1 MSYKSL
7 FILFLLFLSYNIFAQ
22 VSGSFEKNP
31 NTRYYVYLFENGQ
44 WNVCDS
50 IVTNEQTYFKQDFP
64 KGNLLFIKAYFIFDP
79 VKVLKQR
86 TPYNTVELLYDGNP
100 TEFAFY
106 YIDNQIYSK
115 VFRGKSALKYYQ
127 LRLNLTANNEIQYR
141 IENLADLYSPTIYLN
156 IGVENKKS
164 TKIFVEQLEDE
175 YRRVTIENNKA
186 IDNLISKESPN
197 TLIYKSFCLLKQH
210 IIPSN
215 LRGESRILWL
225 REHFWDNVNLKD
237 TMLLNL
243 SLFADRI
250 RQFTYI
256 NQPRGLIPSQ
266 VIDESGRRTI
276 KSVFRK
282 LDTNDSIMQK
292 GILNIFKELSL
303 NDENFSYL
311 RQYVLVENKNEFFK
325 KLYTEPDNE

>member
-1 MSYKSL
+1 MTYKSL

-64 KGNLLFIKAYFIFDP
+64 KGNLLFIKAYFIYDP

-86 TPYNTVELLYDGNP
+86 SPYNTVELLYDGDD
-100 TEFAFY
+100 TEFIFY
-106 YIDNQIYSK
+106 YIDNKTYSK
-115 VFRGKSALKYYQ
+115 VLKGKSALKYYK
-127 LRLNLTANNEIQYR
+127 LRLNLFTNDEIQYR

-156 IGVENKKS
+156 NGVENKKS
-164 TKIFVEQLEDE
+164 TKIFIEQLEDE
-175 YRRVTIENNKA
+175 YRRVTIENNKV
-186 IDNLISKESPN
+186 IDDLIGKESPN
-197 TLIYKSFCLLKQH
+197 TLISKSSCLLKQH

-215 LRGESRILWL
+215 LRGESRISWL
-225 REHFWDNVNLKD
+225 REHFWDNINLKD
-237 TMLLNL
+237 TMLLRL

-250 RQFTYI
+250 KQFTYI

-266 VIDESGRRTI
+266 VMNESGRRTI
-276 KSVFRK
+276 KSVFQK
-282 LDTNDSIMQK
+282 LDANDSIMQK
-292 GILNIFKELSL
+292 GILNIFRELSM

-311 RQYVLVENKNEFFK
+311 RQYVFVENKNEFLK
-325 KLYTEPDNE
+325 KLYAEPDNE